1 MARDIDRKLRAT
13 AAFLGTITR
22 KDLAGA
28 FRKVNPAT
36 PFDIGRADKWLQG
49 RAQPRELRV
58 YADWAKVLDLDRTAQ
73 WMADSSLDELLDA
86 ISERHGRERRALQD
100 LVDAGRSRAR
110 LGPGFDLTGTFVCYS
125 HAWSPYFRGRLL
137 RGELSVG
144 APSAAM
150 RVPATYAEVLPTGRM
165 ELDGTLAIDKR
176 GLRLEVSDKTGGE
189 QIVNFCLFPPSPP
202 ASVLGGLMMGTALIG
217 PDAQPSVSR
226 VVMIRLPASTETL
239 RSADAYLPLQGSIA
253 EDLGTLGLSVKQP
266 AVVDERLT
274 AFLKAS
280 DGGFDQVPMAAYR
293 GLVDVFDRSW
303 LAFNSPVS
311 SGSAAGTGHDD

>member
-49 RAQPRELRV
+49 RSRPRELQV
-58 YADWAKVLDLDRTAQ
+58 YADWAKVLDLDRSAR
-73 WMADSSLDELLDA
+73 WMADSTLDELLDA
-86 ISERHGRERRALQD
+86 IAERHGRERQELQE
-100 LVDAGRSRAR
+100 LVEAGRSRGR
-110 LGPGFDLTGTFVCYS
+110 LGPGLDLTGTFVCYS

-137 RGELSVG
+137 RGELSIG
-144 APSAAM
+144 TPSTALSL
-150 RVPATYAEVLPTGRM
+150 PATYAEVLPTGRL
-165 ELDGTLAIDKR
+165 ELGGTLAIDKR
-176 GLRLEVSDKTGGE
+176 GLRLEVADKTGIG
-189 QIVNFCLFPPSPP
+189 QIVTFCLFPPSPP
-202 ASVLGGLMMGTALIG
+202 ASVLGGLMFGTALIG

-226 VVMIRLPASTETL
+226 VAIIRLPGVNKKL
-239 RSADAYLPLQGSIA
+239 RAADAYLPQPGSIA
-253 EDLGTLGLSVKQP
+253 EDLDTLGLPVQQP

-293 GLVDVFDRSW
+293 GLVDVFDRAW
-303 LAFNSPVS
+303 LTFGSTGVS
-311 SGSAAGTGHDD
+311 GPAAGARHNG